1 MAATNF
7 YEENIL
13 NKFANY
19 TYNWKIHMVHPQEA
33 TKFDDN
39 IREDRTIVLADS
51 GVETEINIDSVEQN
65 MVLAFS
71 VADRNSVANQF
82 NIRLIEYYLLLES

>member
-19 TYNWKIHMVHPQEA
+19 TYNWKIHMVHPIEA

-39 IREDRTIVLADS
+39 IKA
-51 GVETEINIDSVEQN
+51 
-65 MVLAFS
+65 
-71 VADRNSVANQF
+71 
-82 NIRLIEYYLLLES
+82 